1 MLKCIFKYIHI
12 YFNRYKNINT
22 YNSCKIRIDRK
33 ISITNYISI
42 T

>member
-1 MLKCIFKYIHI
+1 MLKCIFKYTLI

-22 YNSCKIRIDRK
+22 HNLYKIRIDRK
-33 ISITNYISI
+33 IFITNYISI

>member
-1 MLKCIFKYIHI
+1 MLKYIFKYTRI

-22 YNSCKIRIDRK
+22 YNSGKIRIDRK

-42 T
+42 N